1 VIFKIIKPEI
11 LSRDK
16 VAMDPLLRNLT
27 CEAPKALEKAL
38 SIGT

>member
-1 VIFKIIKPEI
+1 
-11 LSRDK
+11 

-38 SIGT
+38 SIGTWGKESVKCVTLGVE

>member
-1 VIFKIIKPEI
+1 
-11 LSRDK
+11 LSRAR

-27 CEAPKALEKAL
+27 FEAPKALEKAL